1 MSLKMQVYKLI
12 DDTARLCQDCP
23 GSEPLQKILEE
34 MRDRLSAPLRVAVAG
49 IMKAGKSTFMNALI
63 GDNVV
68 YTGNLETT
76 YTVCWFKYAKEPFV
90 TICFRDGETLWVE
103 YNELAKWSVREYEK
117 ENPRINDVKYLI
129 IHYPSEVLKH
139 LEFIDTPGLNSVY
152 GTDAQNTLD
161 FLEIKSSEDTIQ
173 ETSMADAI
181 IYAFSRSAGGFD
193 EELLKAFHQGGT
205 SQSSPINSVGI
216 LTKTDAT
223 GIWDI
228 TGDMTPVQAASSVA
242 DTIMGNVNMQRLVY
256 ATFPVCAKAVEG
268 YSSLKEEDWDVM
280 KRLAAVSQNELA
292 DLLFDAETFAV
303 SDDDYF
309 MEFGDTATR
318 SHLVNALGQYGII
331 EICRQLSKGTDAND
345 IKQVLSQSCGIT
357 EVRNM
362 LLSHFGNRTFLI
374 KSRFI
379 FNKLQTLSKELR
391 RTQKDNQQLVDVCEE
406 LDNKIDELMTGI
418 QTLNELRI
426 LQYFY
431 NGQLKFVD
439 EDEKEDFL
447 QVTGE
452 YGREPEQRLG
462 VKSSVSM
469 SELMRIAREK
479 TEKWHEKASSFMMP
493 NTYVDAASTI
503 ARSYE
508 HIHYYLSALCDE

>member
-1 MSLKMQVYKLI
+1 MSLKIQVYKLI
-12 DDTARLCQDCP
+12 DDTLRLCMGCP
-23 GSEPLQKILEE
+23 GSEPLQKMLEE
-34 MRDRLSAPLRVAVAG
+34 MKGRLDAPLRVAVAG
-49 IMKAGKSTFMNALI
+49 IMKAGKSTFMNTLI
-63 GDNVV
+63 GENVV

-76 YTVCWFKYAKEPFV
+76 YTVCWFKYAPDPYITV
-90 TICFRDGETLWVE
+90 CFRDGETLRTE
-103 YNELAKWSVREYEK
+103 YDELAKWSVRKYEK

-161 FLEIKSSEDTIQ
+161 FLEIKGSEDTLH
-173 ETSMADAI
+173 ETSVADAI
-181 IYAFSRSAGGFD
+181 VYAFSKSAGGFD
-193 EELLKAFHQGGT
+193 EELLKAFHQGGSDQT
-205 SQSSPINSVGI
+205 SPINSVGI

-228 TGDMTPVQAASSVA
+228 TGSQTPVQAAASVA
-242 DTIMGNVNMQRLVY
+242 ESIMKNVNMKRLVY

-268 YSSLKEEDWDVM
+268 YSSLTDEDWAVLE
-280 KRLAAVSQNELA
+280 RLAAVPDNELV
-292 DLLFDAETFAV
+292 DILFDAEVFAA
-303 SDDDYF
+303 SDDSYF
-309 MEFGDTATR
+309 MGFGSTEGR
-318 SHLVNALGQYGII
+318 SRLINALGQYGIL
-331 EICRQLSKGTDAND
+331 ELCRQLSRGTARDD
-345 IKQVLSQSCGIT
+345 MKQILSDKCGIT
-357 EVRNM
+357 DIRNM

-379 FNKLQTLSKELR
+379 FNKLRALSKELCR
-391 RTQKDNQQLVDVCEE
+391 SKRDNRQLANVCGE
-406 LDNKIDELMTGI
+406 LENRIDELMTSI

-426 LQYFY
+426 LQYYY

-439 EDEKEDFL
+439 EDEFEDFM

-462 VKSSVSM
+462 IKASATM
-469 SELMRIAREK
+469 SELKRIAQEK

-493 NTYVDAASTI
+493 NTYVDAATTI

-508 HIHYYLSALCDE
+508 HIYYYLSALCDE

>member
-12 DDTARLCQDCP
+12 DDTARMCQDCP
-23 GSEPLQKILEE
+23 GAEPLQQVLRE

-63 GDNVV
+63 GENVV
-68 YTGNLETT
+68 FTGSLETT
-76 YTVCWFKYAKEPFV
+76 YTVCWFKYAKNPFITV
-90 TICFRDGETLWVE
+90 CFRDGQTLRAE
-103 YNELAKWSVREYEK
+103 YNELARWSVREYEK

-129 IHYPSEVLKH
+129 IHYPSEVLKS

-173 ETSMADAI
+173 EASMADAI

-193 EELLKAFHQGGT
+193 EELLNAFHQGGT
-205 SQSSPINSVGI
+205 SQSTPINSVGI

-228 TGDMTPVQAASSVA
+228 TQDKTPVEAASPVA
-242 DTIMGNVNMQRLVY
+242 DSIMKNVNMRHLIY
-256 ATFPVCAKAVEG
+256 AAFPVCAKAVEG
-268 YSSLKEEDWDVM
+268 YSSLQKEDWDGL
-280 KRLAAVSQNELA
+280 KKLAVVSKNELA
-292 DLLFDAETFAV
+292 DILFDAEIFAE

-309 MEFGDTATR
+309 VQFGSPAAR
-318 SHLVNALGQYGII
+318 CRLINALGQYGIM
-331 EICRQLSKGTDAND
+331 EICRQLSKGTDIND
-345 IKQVLSQSCGIT
+345 IKQVLSQKCGIT

-374 KSRFI
+374 KSQFI
-379 FNKLQTLSKELR
+379 FNKLRDLSRKLCHA
-391 RTQKDNQQLVDVCEE
+391 QKDNRRLADLCEE
-406 LDNKIDELMTGI
+406 LENKIDEMMTGI

-426 LQYFY
+426 LQYYY

-439 EDEKEDFL
+439 KDEIEDFM

-452 YGREPEQRLG
+452 YGREPEKRLG
-462 VKSSVSM
+462 VESAVSM
-469 SELMRIAREK
+469 NELMQIAREK

>member
-12 DDTARLCQDCP
+12 DDTARMCQGCP
-23 GSEPLQKILEE
+23 GSEPLQKVLGE

-49 IMKAGKSTFMNALI
+49 IMNAGKSTFMNALI

-68 YTGNLETT
+68 FTGNLETT
-76 YTVCWFKYAKEPFV
+76 YTVCWFKYAKEPFITV
-90 TICFRDGETLWVE
+90 CFRDGETLRAE

-129 IHYPSEVLKH
+129 IHYPSEVLKR

-152 GTDAQNTLD
+152 GTDQQNTLD
-161 FLEIKSSEDTIQ
+161 FLEIKSSEETIQ

-181 IYAFSRSAGGFD
+181 IYAFSRSAGGYD
-193 EELLKAFHQGGT
+193 EEQLKAFHQGGAN
-205 SQSSPINSVGI
+205 QSTPINSVGI

-228 TGDMTPVQAASSVA
+228 TQDRTPVEAASSVA
-242 DTIMGNVNMQRLVY
+242 DSIMNDVNMKRLVY

-268 YSSLKEEDWDVM
+268 YSSLQEEDWDSL
-280 KRLAAVSQNELA
+280 KKLAAVSRNELV
-292 DLLFDAETFAV
+292 DLLFDAEIFAV

-309 MEFGDTATR
+309 MEFGNPAVR
-318 SHLVNALGQYGII
+318 SRLINALGQYGIM
-331 EICRQLSKGTDAND
+331 EICQQLSMGTDVNEM
-345 IKQVLSQSCGIT
+345 KQVLSQRCGIT
-357 EVRNM
+357 KVRDM

-374 KSRFI
+374 KSQFI
-379 FNKLQTLSKELR
+379 FNKLRDLSGKLC
-391 RTQKDNQQLVDVCEE
+391 RTQRDNRRLVDVCEE
-406 LDNKIDELMTGI
+406 LENKIDELMTGI

-426 LQYFY
+426 LQYYY
-431 NGQLKFVD
+431 NGQLDFVD
-439 EDEKEDFL
+439 DDESEDFM

-462 VKSSVSM
+462 VESSVSM
-469 SELMRIAREK
+469 SELMRIAKEK

-508 HIHYYLSALCDE
+508 HIYYYLSALCDE

>member
-23 GSEPLQKILEE
+23 GSEPLQKVLTE

-76 YTVCWFKYAKEPFV
+76 YTVCWFKYAERPFLTV
-90 TICFRDGETLWVE
+90 CFRDGSTLQAE
-103 YNELAKWSVREYEK
+103 YSDLAKWSVRKYEK

-129 IHYPSEVLKH
+129 IHYPSEVLKR

-161 FLEIKSSEDTIQ
+161 FLEIKGSEDTIQ
-173 ETSMADAI
+173 ETSMADAM

-193 EELLKAFHQGGT
+193 EELLKAFHQGGS

-228 TGDMTPVQAASSVA
+228 TGELTPVEAASSVA
-242 DTIMGNVNMQRLVY
+242 GTIMKDVNMKRLVY

-268 YSSLKEEDWDVM
+268 YSSLTKEGWEVIR
-280 KRLAAVSQNELA
+280 RLAAVPQSELV
-292 DLLFDAETFAV
+292 DLLFDAELFAE
-303 SDDDYF
+303 SDDSYF
-309 MEFGDTATR
+309 MEFGNPAIR
-318 SHLVNALGQYGII
+318 KHLIHALGQYGIM
-331 EICRQLSKGTDAND
+331 EICHQMSKGTDEKEMKE
-345 IKQVLSQSCGIT
+345 ILSQKCGIT
-357 EVRNM
+357 DVRNM

-374 KSRFI
+374 KSQFI
-379 FNKLQTLSKELR
+379 FNQLRALSKKLS
-391 RTQKDNQQLVDVCEE
+391 RTQKENRQLMGVCEE
-406 LDNKIDELMTGI
+406 LENKIDGLMASI
-418 QTLNELRI
+418 QTLSELRI
-426 LQYFY
+426 LQYYY

-439 EDEKEDFL
+439 NDEFEDFM

-462 VKSSVSM
+462 AESSVSM
-469 SELMRIAREK
+469 HGLMQIAKEK

-493 NTYVDAASTI
+493 NTYVDAAATI

-508 HIHYYLSALCDE
+508 HIYYYLSALCDE

>member
-12 DDTARLCQDCP
+12 DDTLRLCTGCP
-23 GSEPLQKILEE
+23 GAEPLQKMLEE
-34 MRDRLSAPLRVAVAG
+34 MKGRLDAPLRVAVAG
-49 IMKAGKSTFMNALI
+49 IMKAGKSTFMNTLI
-63 GDNVV
+63 GENVV

-76 YTVCWFKYAKEPFV
+76 YTVCWFKYAKEPYITV
-90 TICFRDGETLWVE
+90 CFRDGETLRAE
-103 YNELAKWSVREYEK
+103 YDELAKWSVRTYEK

-161 FLEIKSSEDTIQ
+161 FLEIKGSEDTLH
-173 ETSMADAI
+173 ETSIADAI
-181 IYAFSRSAGGFD
+181 VYAFSKSAGGFD
-193 EELLKAFHQGGT
+193 EELLKAFHQGGADQT
-205 SQSSPINSVGI
+205 SPINSVGI

-228 TGDMTPVQAASSVA
+228 TGSQTPVQAAASVA
-242 DTIMGNVNMQRLVY
+242 ESIMKNVNMKRLVY

-268 YSSLKEEDWDVM
+268 YSSLTEEDWAVLE
-280 KRLAAVSQNELA
+280 RLAAVPENELV
-292 DLLFDAETFAV
+292 DILFDAEVFAAG
-303 SDDDYF
+303 DDSYF
-309 MEFGDTATR
+309 MEFGSTEER
-318 SHLVNALGQYGII
+318 SRLINALGQYGIL
-331 EICRQLSKGTDAND
+331 ELCRQLSKGTAREDM
-345 IKQVLSQSCGIT
+345 KQILSDKCGIT
-357 EVRNM
+357 DIRNM

-379 FNKLQTLSKELR
+379 FNKLRALSKELCRTR
-391 RTQKDNQQLVDVCEE
+391 RDNRQLAEVCEE
-406 LDNKIDELMTGI
+406 LENKIDELMTSI

-426 LQYFY
+426 LQYYY

-439 EDEKEDFL
+439 EDEFEDFM

-462 VKSSVSM
+462 INVSVSM
-469 SELMRIAREK
+469 SELKRIAREK

-493 NTYVDAASTI
+493 NTYVDAATTI

-508 HIHYYLSALCDE
+508 HIYYYLSALCDE

>member
-12 DDTARLCQDCP
+12 DDTARLCHDCP
-23 GSEPLQKILEE
+23 GCEPLQKILGE

-76 YTVCWFKYAKEPFV
+76 YTVCWFKYAETPFITV
-90 TICFRDGETLWVE
+90 CFRDGETQRAE
-103 YNELAKWSVREYEK
+103 YTELAKWSVRKYEK

-129 IHYPSEVLKH
+129 IHYPSDVLKQ

-193 EELLKAFHQGGT
+193 KELLNAFHRGGA

-223 GIWDI
+223 GIWNI
-228 TGDMTPVQAASSVA
+228 EGDMTPVQSASAVA
-242 DTIMGNVNMQRLVY
+242 DTIMKDANMKRFVY

-268 YSSLKEEDWDVM
+268 YSSLRDADWEEL
-280 KRLAAVSQNELA
+280 KKLAALPRSELT
-292 DLLFDAETFAV
+292 DLLFDAEMFSV

-309 MEFGDTATR
+309 VKFGESSAR
-318 SHLVNALGQYGII
+318 AHLIGALGQYGIV
-331 EICRQLSKGTDAND
+331 EICRQLSEGTDIND
-345 IKQVLSQSCGIT
+345 MKQVLSKQCGIT

-374 KSRFI
+374 KSQFI
-379 FNKLQTLSKELR
+379 FNKLLDLSRKLR
-391 RTQKDNQQLVDVCEE
+391 RTQRDNRQLVDVCEGLE
-406 LDNKIDELMTGI
+406 NKIDELMSGI

-426 LQYFY
+426 LQYYY
-431 NGQLKFVD
+431 NGQLKFTN
-439 EDEKEDFL
+439 EDEFEDFM

-469 SELMRIAREK
+469 NELMRIAREK
-479 TEKWHEKASSFMMP
+479 TEKWHEKTSSFMMP
-493 NTYVDAASTI
+493 GTYVDAAATI

-508 HIHYYLSALCDE
+508 HIYYHLSALCDE